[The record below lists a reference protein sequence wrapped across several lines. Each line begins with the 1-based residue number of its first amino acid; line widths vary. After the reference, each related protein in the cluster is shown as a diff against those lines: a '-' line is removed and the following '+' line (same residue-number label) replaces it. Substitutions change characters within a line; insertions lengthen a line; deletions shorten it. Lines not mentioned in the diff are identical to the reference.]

1 MEEEQYGHMLAKEAV
16 VLRAKTQK
24 KKDKEALKQA
34 SMANDKLNVLVEVAL
49 QSNKEVKRRLRNES
63 KEADKALDR
72 VEQLEQALAKMRTEL
87 NAKSK

>member
-1 MEEEQYGHMLAKEAV
+1 MLAKEAV